1 MELQKIHV
9 AIADD
14 HELMRKGMINFLE
27 EYEDISIDFDAP
39 NGQVLIEKI
48 NGAERK
54 PDICILDVSMPVM
67 DGYQTLA
74 EIKKN
79 WPDIK
84 VIMVSM
90 FYNGYAIAKTLTD
103 GASSYLSKDIAP
115 AELNAAIRRVHD
127 IGYYYSD
134 TVSKYLSTT
143 IRGESKPIK
152 LSENEIEFL
161 RWCCTDLN
169 YQQIAEKMNLSIRT
183 IDGYRDTLFR
193 KLHAKNRSALVMFA
207 IQTGLKVID

>member
-27 EYEDISIDFDAP
+27 EYDDFIIDFDAP
-39 NGQVLIEKI
+39 NGQILIDKI
-48 NGAERK
+48 SEAERK
-54 PDICILDVSMPVM
+54 PDVCILDVSMPVM
-67 DGYQTLA
+67 DGYHALA

-90 FYNGYAIAKTLTD
+90 FYNGYAISKTLTD

-115 AELNAAIRRVHD
+115 DELKAAIKRVCE
-127 IGYYYSD
+127 IGYYYGD
-134 TVSKYLSTT
+134 QVTQYLSNT
-143 IRGESKPIK
+143 IRGESKPVK

-161 RWCCTDLN
+161 RYCCTDLN
-169 YQQIAEKMNLSIRT
+169 YQQIAEKMCLSIRT
-183 IDGYRDTLFR
+183 IDSYRDALFR
-193 KLHAKNRSALVMFA
+193 KLNAKNRSALVMFA
-207 IQTGLKVID
+207 IQTGLKAIE